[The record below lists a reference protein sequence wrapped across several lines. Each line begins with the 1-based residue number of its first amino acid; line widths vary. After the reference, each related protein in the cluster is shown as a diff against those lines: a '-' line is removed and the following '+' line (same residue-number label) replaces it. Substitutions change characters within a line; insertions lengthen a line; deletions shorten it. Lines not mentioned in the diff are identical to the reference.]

1 MTEDNTTSDKDEKR
15 LKIDKLCLLEYA
27 CLRDGLFLHRC
38 TFTPLDISNRRN
50 WIRNPK
56 DVSKTGNAKYC
67 PLLVKQRRNGRER
80 EGEVGCKQE
89 DEES

>member
-1 MTEDNTTSDKDEKR
+1 MTEDNTSDKDEKR

-27 CLRDGLFLHRC
+27 CLRGLFVSSPMYFHSSWHIQQEKLDKKPKRC
-38 TFTPLDISNRRN
+38 LKNRECNTLLMEER
-50 WIRNPK
+50 
-56 DVSKTGNAKYC
+56 KY
-67 PLLVKQRRNGRER
+67 GRER